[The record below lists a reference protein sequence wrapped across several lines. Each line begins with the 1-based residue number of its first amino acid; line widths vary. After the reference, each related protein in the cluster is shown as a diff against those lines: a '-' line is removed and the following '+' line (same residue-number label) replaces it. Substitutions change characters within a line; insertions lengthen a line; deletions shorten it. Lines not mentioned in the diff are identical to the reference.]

1 MNQQDLQ
8 DQKKVVNPQISTSQQ
23 LSASDTRAE
32 IWSTPKSGQETS
44 LVVGSDSQLEKSN
57 VSGGAYLKQHFD
69 VLDHLVAGSSKLYCR
84 WLTWFLP
91 GSKIQNV
98 VATNGYRKKKSGHE
112 AGVPRL
118 ETVETLTV
126 ENDGRKEGLELK
138 IHKNYSKSAILI
150 NPQDSATE
158 KLNTSGSRNG
168 AFRQE
173 ERKSK
178 ITVYVVIILLTY
190 SVRFFLI

>member
-1 MNQQDLQ
+1 M
-8 DQKKVVNPQISTSQQ
+8 
-23 LSASDTRAE
+23 
-32 IWSTPKSGQETS
+32 
-44 LVVGSDSQLEKSN
+44 
-57 VSGGAYLKQHFD
+57 
-69 VLDHLVAGSSKLYCR
+69 
-84 WLTWFLP
+84 
-91 GSKIQNV
+91 
-98 VATNGYRKKKSGHE
+98 ATNGYRKKKSGHE

-190 SVRFFLI
+190 SVRFFFNLNSVLTKLFKEMDITTKPIIGTAAIPSLAIPLHDKGI